1 MKKVIERE
9 TILTEEE
16 VRYIARLANLTL
28 TDEEV
33 KKIQKQLS
41 ETLKYVEALNELNT
55 DKVEPTSQV
64 TGLMNISRED
74 EIKPS
79 ISQKDSLS
87 CAMTKDNGFFKTKSI
102 HEFK

>member
-1 MKKVIERE
+1 MKKVITRE

-16 VRYIARLANLTL
+16 VRHIARLANLTL

-33 KKIQKQLS
+33 KKFQKQLS
-41 ETLKYVEALNELNT
+41 ETLKYVEVLNELDT
-55 DKVEPTSQV
+55 DNVEPTSQV

-87 CAMTKDNGFFKTKSI
+87 GATGKENNFFKTKSR